1 MHRKKRTVGAYY
13 FFTFLSLSTSRC
25 PWPWVSWS
33 WLQVSPAC
41 QSVIP
46 PPTKLSHSGR
56 ETCSSWTPKP
66 WASTGGCTS
75 AQRPGSG
82 SPVWARPWRRWGL
95 WFGSSPGPTS
105 KRGCSTDR
113 GEGSGEESR
122 RPSGE
127 LQGMWSLSHQAQ
139 RKRRFPSH
147 CPKWKMCNPL
157 LKKRSCW
164 AMWCTGCR
172 SSAGAS
178 VLLIGFIF
186 VFYKFLR
193 KQMSF

>member
-1 MHRKKRTVGAYY
+1 MAAHLTTSH
-13 FFTFLSLSTSRC
+13 FCLHPPSRC

-41 QSVIP
+41 QSAIP
-46 PPTKLSHSGR
+46 LPTKLSRSGR
-56 ETCSSWTPKP
+56 ETCFSWTPRP

-82 SPVWARPWRRWGL
+82 SPVWGRPWRRWGL

-105 KRGCSTDR
+105 KRGSPTDR

-122 RPSGE
+122 RQSGG

-139 RKRRFPSH
+139 RKGRFLSH
-147 CPKWKMCNPL
+147 CPKWKMCSPL
-157 LKKRSCW
+157 HKKRSLLSYVVSTW
-164 AMWCTGCR
+164 
-172 SSAGAS
+172 AS
-178 VLLIGFIF
+178 VSLIGFIF
-186 VFYKFLR
+186 VFLLFFLR